1 MIKGEAMPATAL
13 AVESCPAILSAAH
26 VEAYRRDGFLAFND
40 FLDKAAVTTLREA
53 MTELVRSLCLRAKMG
68 ALPVERGSWDG
79 MRNYSGL
86 KIEDGKSKLGLL
98 MEPEIGFDLC
108 SAPFESI
115 DNSYRKISHPTRGSE
130 AFKNFSEDPKLVP
143 MLEALIG
150 PKPILYGD
158 MALCKPPRIGSEKPW
173 HQDGAYFTYE
183 PFGAGVDV
191 WLALD
196 DAAIENGC
204 MFVLP
209 GAHKLGPKKHVHLND
224 CTVAEGRY
232 DYSQAVPVE
241 LRAGGILFFS
251 TLLPHYTPPNRS
263 EMRRRAVQLFYRAA
277 HTRLVDAAE
286 HGRCFVE
293 ADGTPA
299 ACSAVKG

>member
-1 MIKGEAMPATAL
+1 MPATAL
-13 AVESCPAILSAAH
+13 SVESCPAALSAEH
-26 VEAYRRDGFLAFND
+26 VDAYGRDGFLAFND
-40 FLDKAAVTTLREA
+40 FLDNDAVGELQDA
-53 MTELVRSLCLRAKMG
+53 MTELVRKLYLSAKTG
-68 ALPVERGSWDG
+68 ALPVERGNWDG

-86 KIEDGKSKLGLL
+86 KIEDAESKLSLL
-98 MEPEIGFDLC
+98 MEPEIGFDPRV
-108 SAPFESI
+108 ARFEDV
-115 DNSYRKISHPTRGSE
+115 DNSYRKISYPTRGSE
-130 AFKNFSEDPKLVP
+130 AFKNFSEDSKLVR
-143 MLEALIG
+143 MLEALLG
-150 PKPILYGD
+150 PQPILYGD

-183 PFGAGVDV
+183 PFAAGVDV

-196 DAAIENGC
+196 DAAVENGC

-209 GAHKLGPKKHVHLND
+209 GAHKLGPKKHVHLSD

-241 LRAGGILFFS
+241 LRTGGILFFS

-263 EMRRRAVQLFYRAA
+263 ELRRRAVQLFYRAA

-286 HGRCFVE
+286 HSRCFVE